1 LSLKKRKNSKRS
13 QNQKDLSQRIGDIKR
28 KLSSVVQE
36 IEEIKAEG
44 HIAPPSCWMVR
55 YQAKGRGGR
64 YWYYKWM
71 ATEAIFINQKGQ
83 SSKSKYIGKAGSD
96 AYVQALSSWERRG
109 KIEILERLINLL
121 SQGLE
126 DLVEEATRS
135 KKD

>member
-1 LSLKKRKNSKRS
+1 MSKKVSSHRAK
-13 QNQKDLSQRIGDIKR
+13 NQKDLSKRILELNQ
-28 KLSSVVQE
+28 KLASLVQE

-44 HIAPPSCWMVR
+44 DIAPPSCWMVR

-71 ATEAIFINQKGQ
+71 ATEAIFVNQKGQ

-96 AYVQALSSWERRG
+96 EYLRALSSWERRG

-126 DLVEEATRS
+126 DLVEEATRN